1 MFKDY
6 LKKTYAVYL
15 LYLLFVLCTF
25 VVLMICQMISDL
37 IIYMLILYL
46 FILLI
51 YFFIDY
57 RKYKNHHRNL
67 YYLKDNL
74 ELLDNLPQDLYLEE
88 KMYQEILQELQ
99 RKMLQLKKENQQKY
113 NEMMDYYTKWVHQI
127 KTPIAGLKL
136 IIQND
141 YPDEKMLV
149 ELLKI
154 EQYVN
159 MALQY
164 IRLDHIHH
172 DLSFQKV
179 SLDKLVSQE
188 IKKQSLFFFQKNL
201 KVDYQIQDQQI
212 LTDEKWSSF
221 VIEQVLCNALKYT
234 KEGSITFYNEGEKL
248 YIQDSG
254 IGIKKSDLPRVFE
267 RGFTGFQG
275 RNDKKAS
282 GLGLYLCKN
291 IFDQLGHLISIES
304 KVGQGT
310 TVCLDFSKKEIFI
323 E

>member
-6 LKKTYAVYL
+6 LKKTYPVYL

-37 IIYMLILYL
+37 IIYMLSL
-46 FILLI
+46 
-51 YFFIDY
+51 YFFIIILYYLLDY
-57 RKYKNHHRNL
+57 RKYKHHHQYL
-67 YYLKDNL
+67 IYLKDNP
-74 ELLDNLPQDLYLEE
+74 ELFDNLPQESYLEE
-88 KMYQEILQELQ
+88 KTYQEMLQILQ
-99 RKMLQLKKENQQKY
+99 KKIFQLKQENQQKY
-113 NEMMDYYTKWVHQI
+113 NNTIDYYTKWVHQI

-141 YPDEKMLV
+141 YPDKKMLV

-172 DLSFQKV
+172 DLSFQKI
-179 SLDKLVSQE
+179 SLDYLVSQE
-188 IKKQSLFFFQKNL
+188 IKKQSLFFFEKHI
-201 KVDYQIQDQQI
+201 KVDYQIKDIQI
-212 LTDEKWSSF
+212 LTDEKWSAF
-221 VIEQVLCNALKYT
+221 VIEQILSNALKYT
-234 KEGSITFYNEGEKL
+234 QQGSIKFYNDHEKL

-254 IGIKKSDLPRVFE
+254 IGIKESNLPRVFE

-291 IFDQLGHLISIES
+291 IFDKLGHLISIES
-304 KVGQGT
+304 TIGKGT
-310 TVCLDFSKKEIFI
+310 TVCLDFTKKEIFI

>member
-6 LKKTYAVYL
+6 LKKTYPVYL

-37 IIYMLILYL
+37 IIYMLSL
-46 FILLI
+46 
-51 YFFIDY
+51 YFFIILLYFLLDY
-57 RKYKNHHRNL
+57 RKYKQHHQYL
-67 YYLKDNL
+67 IYLKDNP
-74 ELLDNLPQDLYLEE
+74 ELFDNLPQESYLEE
-88 KMYQEILQELQ
+88 KTYQE
-99 RKMLQLKKENQQKY
+99 MLQMLQKKIFQLKQENQQKY
-113 NEMMDYYTKWVHQI
+113 NNTIDYYTKWVHQI

-141 YPDEKMLV
+141 YPDKKMLV

-164 IRLDHIHH
+164 VRLDSIHH

-179 SLDKLVSQE
+179 SLDHLVNQE

-201 KVDYQIQDQQI
+201 KVDYQIKDLQI
-212 LTDEKWSSF
+212 LTDEKWSGF
-221 VIEQVLCNALKYT
+221 VIEQVLSNALKYT

-254 IGIKKSDLPRVFE
+254 IGIKESDLPRVFE
-267 RGFTGFQG
+267 KGFTGFQG

-291 IFDQLGHLISIES
+291 IFNQLGHLISIES
-304 KVGQGT
+304 KVNQGT

>member
-1 MFKDY
+1 MND
-6 LKKTYAVYL
+6 
-15 LYLLFVLCTF
+15 
-25 VVLMICQMISDL
+25 
-37 IIYMLILYL
+37 
-46 FILLI
+46 
-51 YFFIDY
+51 
-57 RKYKNHHRNL
+57 
-67 YYLKDNL
+67 
-74 ELLDNLPQDLYLEE
+74 
-88 KMYQEILQELQ
+88 
-99 RKMLQLKKENQQKY
+99 LKKENQIKY

-164 IRLDHIHH
+164 VRLDHIHH

-179 SLDKLVSQE
+179 SLDHLVSQE

-201 KVDYQIQDQQI
+201 KVDYQIKDLQI
-212 LTDEKWSSF
+212 LTDEKWSGF
-221 VIEQVLCNALKYT
+221 VIEQVLSNALKYT

-254 IGIKKSDLPRVFE
+254 IGIKESDLPRVFE
-267 RGFTGFQG
+267 KGFTGFQG

-291 IFDQLGHLISIES
+291 IFDKLGHLISIES
-304 KVGQGT
+304 TIGKGT
-310 TVCLDFSKKEIFI
+310 TVCLDFTKKEIFI